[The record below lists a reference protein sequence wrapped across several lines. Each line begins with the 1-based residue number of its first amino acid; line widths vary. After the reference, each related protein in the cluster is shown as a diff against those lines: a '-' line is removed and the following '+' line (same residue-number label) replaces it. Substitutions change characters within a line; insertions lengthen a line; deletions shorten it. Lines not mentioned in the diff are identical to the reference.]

1 MQELTIVIEGFT
13 QIAIN
18 FLPITVL
25 MSAAVW
31 VTTRLV
37 K

>member
-1 MQELTIVIEGFT
+1 MQDLTIIIEGFT
-13 QIAIN
+13 QIALN

-31 VTTRLV
+31 FTTKLV

>member
-1 MQELTIVIEGFT
+1 MQELIIIIEGFT